1 MILYAL
7 VKLFCALY
15 GITVDEH
22 FIPIL
27 VAFSIFESG
36 VEIAAMLFYIGDK
49 IDGKRNRNS

>member
-22 FIPIL
+22 LIL
-27 VAFSIFESG
+27 ILTVFSIVESG
-36 VEIAAMLFYIGDK
+36 VEIAAMMFYIG
-49 IDGKRNRNS
+49 GKLNEN